1 MRFTGGRCMKTKV
14 VSYIDLFGNNNI
26 IACCEDQVIV
36 KDNIKYL
43 TLDTIDL
50 TGFDY
55 LDSWIQEIEI

>member
-1 MRFTGGRCMKTKV
+1 MKTKV

-55 LDSWIQEIEI
+55 LDSWIQEIEV